1 MVSDGV
7 CISKF
12 FLPNCLTPKKRD
24 VCDVSKELWKC
35 CDLVSGMVVTP
46 WQDAPT
52 FGSKTGPGYRF
63 GEVGAG
69 DTTSTGR
76 GCRAS
81 LPHTAGLTHHVLLFF
96 HVFHHI
102 FGSPPK
108 ITRLLMFID
117 VYAFGIRRRSD
128 LESRLG
134 IDLRYSA
141 LVVIWYPA
149 MIYRVWKQVDV
160 TKRGVGGIWRLQ
172 LPFIPGTQAS
182 LVVSTGQ
189 CWSTHHFACLIGCW
203 DLFLGTGLYRIGSL

>member
-1 MVSDGV
+1 MFQKNYG
-7 CISKF
+7 
-12 FLPNCLTPKKRD
+12 N
-24 VCDVSKELWKC
+24 
-35 CDLVSGMVVTP
+35 VVTLWVAWSWP
-46 WQDAPT
+46 PGKMPLLLGRKQDPDIGLEKSVLAIP
-52 FGSKTGPGYRF
+52 PLLA
-63 GEVGAG
+63 VGAVHHY
-69 DTTSTGR
+69 
-76 GCRAS
+76 
-81 LPHTAGLTHHVLLFF
+81 LIQQGLRTMSYFFF